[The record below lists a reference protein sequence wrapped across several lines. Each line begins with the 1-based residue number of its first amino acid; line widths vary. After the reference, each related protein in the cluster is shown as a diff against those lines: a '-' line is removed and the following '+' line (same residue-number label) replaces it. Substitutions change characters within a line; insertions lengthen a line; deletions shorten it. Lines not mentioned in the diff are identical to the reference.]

1 MSHSLNLDAGEMASL
16 KESFL
21 NIVAL
26 FFKRDTIQTKYVGCL
41 MKWSTQLNMS
51 REDLNHI
58 EESFDHL
65 TFKALADEQE
75 KLEAIFHLIHM
86 IYIDSI
92 VEDIE
97 LEVATIYAKE
107 LGFKESIVDELFS
120 AIATAPYDGKSIS
133 EVKEEIAQFLNLKK

>member
-1 MSHSLNLDAGEMASL
+1 MSQALQLDPEEMASL

-21 NIVAL
+21 NIIAL
-26 FFKRDTIQTKYVGCL
+26 FFRKDTIETKYVGCL

-51 REDLNHI
+51 REDLHHI
-58 EESFDHL
+58 EENFDHL
-65 TFKALADEQE
+65 TFKKLSSDQE

-107 LGFKESIVDELFS
+107 LGFKESLVDELFK
-120 AIATAPYDGKSIS
+120 AIATAPYDGKSTS
-133 EVKEEIAQFLNLKK
+133 DVKDEIAQFLALQK